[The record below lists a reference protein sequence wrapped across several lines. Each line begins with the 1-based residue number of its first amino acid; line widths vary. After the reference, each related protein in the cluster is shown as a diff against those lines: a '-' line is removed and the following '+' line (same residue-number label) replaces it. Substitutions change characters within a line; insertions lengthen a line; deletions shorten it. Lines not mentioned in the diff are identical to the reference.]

1 MPGVIFELR
10 HNGENI
16 YPETQR
22 ILVGDLLRSQRHNGG
37 STVHFTLQIFSV
49 LAFGTVTSLGYPG
62 ALMAA
67 SRIPL
72 KEGFPWLNFVCT
84 PCCLP

>member
-1 MPGVIFELR
+1 MPGAIFDLR

-22 ILVGDLLRSQRHNGG
+22 ILVAGLLQSQRHNGG

-49 LAFGTVTSLGYPG
+49 LAFGTVT
-62 ALMAA
+62 
-67 SRIPL
+67 
-72 KEGFPWLNFVCT
+72 
-84 PCCLP
+84 

>member
-1 MPGVIFELR
+1 MPGVIFDLR

-22 ILVGDLLRSQRHNGG
+22 ILVAGLLQSQRHNGG

-49 LAFGTVTSLGYPG
+49 LAFGTVT
-62 ALMAA
+62 
-67 SRIPL
+67 
-72 KEGFPWLNFVCT
+72 
-84 PCCLP
+84 